1 MLPRLEVTLPLLSI
15 TNIGGIPT
23 DNPPTKPKGSNAIV
37 HPKIYLIYYLSIFLF
52 LFVQK
57 KHPGVLFIK

>member
-1 MLPRLEVTLPLLSI
+1 LPLLSI